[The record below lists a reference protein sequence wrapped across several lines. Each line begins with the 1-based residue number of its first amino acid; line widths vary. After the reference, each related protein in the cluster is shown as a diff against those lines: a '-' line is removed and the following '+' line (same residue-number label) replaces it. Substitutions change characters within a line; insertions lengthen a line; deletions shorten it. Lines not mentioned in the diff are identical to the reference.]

1 MNSETLLLQRAYGYL
16 SQMRVASDACGHD
29 HRFMHPMRVVLG
41 DGHRSFVEALAMR
54 LDAECD
60 LDVVAT
66 VSQPEQA
73 LRVIRAQP
81 VDVAVLGVMDAD
93 QSAVGGQAAAALRP
107 LAADPGRARVSI
119 ELARGLVPE

>member
-1 MNSETLLLQRAYGYL
+1 MFLLQHAYVYL
-16 SQMRVASDACGHD
+16 RHLQVDSGASGPD

-66 VSQPEQA
+66 VSQPEETM
-73 LRVIRAQP
+73 RVIRAQS
-81 VDVAVLGVMDAD
+81 VDVAVL
-93 QSAVGGQAAAALRP
+93 AVDGGTAASSTW
-107 LAADPGRARVSI
+107 VSGCWPCV
-119 ELARGLVPE
+119 RSSSSSG